1 MSLSDGVRVGFVA
14 LSIAL
19 GGPATADG
27 RPGIAPDSPWT
38 CPASHP
44 IKGYVS
50 VESGARVYFLPGSPF
65 YDEAS
70 PERCYASEDEARHD
84 GSRPQRTPSPRQPST
99 NMAMIFWSIASTDV
113 KRIRVRRS
121 PAPAVASLTTLP

>member
-1 MSLSDGVRVGFVA
+1 MSRRLPVRVAIVA
-14 LSIAL
+14 LSIAI
-19 GGPATADG
+19 GQQVNADE

-50 VESGARVYFLPGSPF
+50 AELGRRIYFLPEGPF

-70 PERCYASEDEARHD
+70 PERCYASEDEARRD
-84 GSRPQRTPSPRQPST
+84 GSRPAREPFPSPGARPL
-99 NMAMIFWSIASTDV
+99 
-113 KRIRVRRS
+113 VRGVR
-121 PAPAVASLTTLP
+121 